1 MFLPPFRL
9 VGLRSLALTD
19 SRYIMF
25 IIMRWQ
31 IHPTQETYDR
41 LPDWI
46 TRRASPVFIARA
58 AWGAQMPWPR
68 MRGKMT
74 RVYPSIPFDEFFIP
88 YTTTVC
94 LNWPLEDR
102 DVLMTLPDTDELAVN
117 PLFERHLMD
126 LGNWTLGERF
136 ARAHPQLADTF
147 KMAAGGPRKKH
158 S

>member
-1 MFLPPFRL
+1 
-9 VGLRSLALTD
+9 
-19 SRYIMF
+19 MF

-46 TRRASPVFIARA
+46 TPRASQLFTPHP
-58 AWGAQMPWPR
+58 AWVDHLPWPR
-68 MRGKMT
+68 MRDKLT
-74 RVYPSIPFDEFFIP
+74 RIYPTIHFDDFFIP
-88 YTTTVC
+88 YTTTVS
-94 LNWPLEDR
+94 LNWPYDDR
-102 DVLMTLPDTDELAVN
+102 DVLMTMPNTEELALN
-117 PLFERHLMD
+117 PVFERHLMD

-147 KMAAGGPRKKH
+147 KMGVGDARKKH